1 MKNTFMYLF
10 IFSLL
15 INVFLYVNSNKILK
29 AKDAEVVM
37 LKENMKAANV
47 SIDSL
52 KASDYFSIETDQDAQ
67 DYFYNKNLD
76 YPKVMA
82 KVNED
87 LVSLN
92 TNKEGNKLVPYEAI
106 EGKPFLI
113 NKAKMLNHRWIIAE
127 YSNSNMWGQVLIKY
141 FYNEDKP
148 TDFETVETIMYEKQ
162 TMK

>member
-1 MKNTFMYLF
+1 MYLF

-37 LKENMKAANV
+37 LKENMKVATA

-92 TNKEGNKLVPYEAI
+92 ANKNGNKLVPYEPLD
-106 EGKPFLI
+106 GKPFLI
-113 NKAKMLNHRWIIAE
+113 NKAKMLNHRWIVAE
-127 YSNSNMWGQVLIKY
+127 YSNTDLWGQVLIKY
-141 FYNEDKP
+141 FYNDDKP
-148 TDFETVETIMYEKQ
+148 TDFETVETVMYEKQ
-162 TMK
+162 RKK

>member
-29 AKDAEVVM
+29 AKDAEVVRV
-37 LKENMKAANV
+37 KENLKTANV
-47 SIDSL
+47 AIDSL

-67 DYFYNKNLD
+67 DYFYNKSLD

-87 LVSLN
+87 LVTLN
-92 TNKEGNKLVPYEAI
+92 TNKNGNKLVPYEPI
-106 EGKPFLI
+106 DGKPFII

-127 YSNSNMWGQVLIKY
+127 YSNSNLWGQVLIKY
-141 FYNEDKP
+141 FYNDDKP

-162 TMK
+162 SMK

>member
-37 LKENMKAANV
+37 LKDNMKVATA

>member
-29 AKDAEVVM
+29 AKDAEFVRA
-37 LKENMKAANV
+37 KESLTKANV
-47 SIDSL
+47 AIDSL

-76 YPKVMA
+76 YPTVMA
-82 KVNED
+82 KINED
-87 LVSLN
+87 LNSLN
-92 TNKEGNKLVPYEAI
+92 TNKNGNKLVPYDPI
-106 EGKPFLI
+106 EGKAFMI

-127 YSNSNMWGQVLIKY
+127 YSNSNLWGQVLIKY
-141 FYNEDKP
+141 FHNDDKP
-148 TDFETVETIMYEKQ
+148 TDFETIETIMYDKQ
-162 TMK
+162 KMK

>member
-15 INVFLYVNSNKILK
+15 INIFLYVNSNKILK
-29 AKDAEVVM
+29 AKEAEVVT
-37 LKENMKAANV
+37 LKENIKAANV

-82 KVNED
+82 KINED
-87 LVSLN
+87 LNTLN
-92 TNKEGNKLVPYEAI
+92 TNKNGNKLVPYEPI
-106 EGKPFLI
+106 EGKPFII

-127 YSNSNMWGQVLIKY
+127 YSNSNLWGQVLIKY
-141 FYNEDKP
+141 FHNDDKP
-148 TDFETVETIMYEKQ
+148 TDFETIETIMYERQ
-162 TMK
+162 TTN

>member
-1 MKNTFMYLF
+1 MYLF

-29 AKDAEVVM
+29 SKDAEVII

-47 SIDSL
+47 AIDSL

-92 TNKEGNKLVPYEAI
+92 ANKNGNKLVPYEPLD
-106 EGKPFLI
+106 GKPFLI
-113 NKAKMLNHRWIIAE
+113 NKAKMLNHRWIVAE
-127 YSNSNMWGQVLIKY
+127 YSNTDLWGQVLIKY
-141 FYNEDKP
+141 FYNDDKP
-148 TDFETVETIMYEKQ
+148 TDFETVETVMYEKQ
-162 TMK
+162 RKK

>member
-29 AKDAEVVM
+29 SKDAEVII

-47 SIDSL
+47 AIDSL

-92 TNKEGNKLVPYEAI
+92 ANKNGNKLVPYEPLD
-106 EGKPFLI
+106 GKPFLI
-113 NKAKMLNHRWIIAE
+113 NKAKMLNHRWIVAE
-127 YSNSNMWGQVLIKY
+127 YSNTDLWGQVLIKY
-141 FYNEDKP
+141 FYNDDKP
-148 TDFETVETIMYEKQ
+148 TDFETVETVMYEKQ
-162 TMK
+162 RKK

>member
-37 LKENMKAANV
+37 LKENMKVATA

-87 LVSLN
+87 LVTLN
-92 TNKEGNKLVPYEAI
+92 TNKDGNKLVPYEPI
-106 EGKPFLI
+106 EGKPFFI

-127 YSNSNMWGQVLIKY
+127 YSNSNLWGQVLIKY
-141 FYNEDKP
+141 FYNDDKP

>member
-29 AKDAEVVM
+29 AKDADVVR
-37 LKENMKAANV
+37 LKESLKSANV

-87 LVSLN
+87 LVALN

-106 EGKPFLI
+106 EGKPFII

-127 YSNSNMWGQVLIKY
+127 YSNADLWGQVLIKY
-141 FYNEDKP
+141 FYNDDKP

-162 TMK
+162 IMK